1 MPSRSGSPGPCCT
14 LPLLG
19 GKHTR
24 LPSIHSSIQA
34 CNPSCGVRNESGACC
49 TTLPTVVASVI
60 NWIFSKSWV
69 RANRTPLTDNMSR
82 PSAVVTSLQLV
93 IGLGLLRLPPA
104 RSGEPV
110 CEYDS
115 QELRRCGPGSLER
128 SIGSLDDPLLNNTQ
142 STTSVANL
150 TRQTPAFLEY
160 RIVLWTRRATSLR
173 RVAPALGGHRQ

>member
-1 MPSRSGSPGPCCT
+1 
-14 LPLLG
+14 
-19 GKHTR
+19 
-24 LPSIHSSIQA
+24 
-34 CNPSCGVRNESGACC
+34 
-49 TTLPTVVASVI
+49 
-60 NWIFSKSWV
+60 
-69 RANRTPLTDNMSR
+69 MSR

-142 STTSVANL
+142 STTSVANPATDDSANASL
-150 TRQTPAFLEY
+150 PRVQNCPLDPPRHLASARCACARWPPAIVVRARDLPQSQVTVVFRVARNRDSNHPHARLDHCQCTPQNRQQRTTQHMGAVWVLES
-160 RIVLWTRRATSLR
+160 AETSLG
-173 RVAPALGGHRQ
+173 V